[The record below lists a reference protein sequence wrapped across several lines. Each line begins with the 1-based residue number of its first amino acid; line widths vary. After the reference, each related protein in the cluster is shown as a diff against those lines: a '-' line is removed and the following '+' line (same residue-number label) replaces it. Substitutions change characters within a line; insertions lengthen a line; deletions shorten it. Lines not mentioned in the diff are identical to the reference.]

1 MINKTCYFCVDTY
14 KSFEDFKHLCNADAS
29 IDEVEIY
36 ADKPACKFFHGNA
49 DWLYIEQLEKENEEL
64 KKELVGW
71 RSSHNWSG
79 KVPEYKTESTTN
91 NDYVVITNTNNEAK
105 P

>member
-1 MINKTCYFCVDTY
+1 MPISKTCYFCGNLMGKHAKCQKHWK
-14 KSFEDFKHLCNADAS
+14 KSSFTDSHS
-29 IDEVEIY
+29 VI
-36 ADKPACKFFHGNA
+36 ACKDDFTPNA

-91 NDYVVITNTNNEAK
+91 NDYVVITNTNNEVK